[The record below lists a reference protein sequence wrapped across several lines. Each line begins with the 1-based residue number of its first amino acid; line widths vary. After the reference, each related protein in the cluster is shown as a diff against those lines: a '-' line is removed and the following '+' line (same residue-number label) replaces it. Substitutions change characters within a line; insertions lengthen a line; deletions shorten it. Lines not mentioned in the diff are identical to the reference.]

1 MVKGRK
7 SGCSI
12 DLPAWPSLASGVVS
26 VLGDQE
32 GAEVGGGRRASGSQR
47 AFSLKGNWED
57 CFKQNSR
64 LSAGHLVC
72 GGEGTLILHRGHLV
86 QCIVDVHEDMCC
98 LYRHRCSDI
107 CRYHWGLNSLC

>member
-32 GAEVGGGRRASGSQR
+32 GAEVGGG
-47 AFSLKGNWED
+47 
-57 CFKQNSR
+57 
-64 LSAGHLVC
+64 
-72 GGEGTLILHRGHLV
+72 
-86 QCIVDVHEDMCC
+86 
-98 LYRHRCSDI
+98 
-107 CRYHWGLNSLC
+107 